1 MMLALCPGKHQ
12 LSCPT
17 GWGRPGLWRIQ
28 VREALCPSPAMWCGA
43 GRGGWGAPSGQH
55 QGVQHRIGTASLGT
69 GAEMLRGQLQAS
81 VASHALWV
89 QGWRPGSEKASLKVV
104 RAKGG

>member
-12 LSCPT
+12 HQLSHWA
-17 GWGRPGLWRIQ
+17 GEAWAMEDPGQGGPLPLLRH
-28 VREALCPSPAMWCGA
+28 VVGA

-69 GAEMLRGQLQAS
+69 GAEVLRGQLRAS

-89 QGWRPGSEKASLKVV
+89 QGWRPGSEQGQS
-104 RAKGG
+104 